1 MGWLWSLP
9 LVVAR
14 VSSYREEDPHE
25 CTNRRRRPHV
35 VILGGGFA
43 GLGAVRALRKADV
56 DVTLVDQRTYNTFQ
70 PLLYQVATAG
80 LNAGD
85 VTFFLRAT
93 RMKQL
98 NLSFRHGEVDTINT
112 AENSVHFTDG
122 STLEYDYLVIGTGVT
137 TNYFGTPGPRRT
149 PWRSTRGRRRWRCG
163 TRSSPSS
170 STRRPRGS
178 SSGRPS

>member
-1 MGWLWSLP
+1 MSAP
-9 LVVAR
+9 
-14 VSSYREEDPHE
+14 
-25 CTNRRRRPHV
+25 TRRRRPHV

-43 GLGAVRALRKADV
+43 GLGAVRALRKVDV

-112 AENSVHFTDG
+112 GRELGALHRRLDAGIRLSGHRG
-122 STLEYDYLVIGTGVT
+122 
-137 TNYFGTPGPRRT
+137 PG
-149 PWRSTRGRRRWRCG
+149 
-163 TRSSPSS
+163 
-170 STRRPRGS
+170 
-178 SSGRPS
+178 